1 MLSLSR
7 RTQKVIASPIRK
19 FLPLVTAAE
28 ITGVQV
34 FRLNVGDSDIPA
46 PTTFWR
52 TLRTLPAGRIGYAPS
67 SGIPQ
72 HVRAWIRYYA
82 TFGVKLKPEQIIP
95 TVGGAEAILLAM
107 LAVTDPGDE
116 MIVFEPLYTSY
127 IGFAAMCGVL
137 LIPVRL
143 RVEDNFQL
151 PAEREI
157 VKKISKKTKAIV
169 VINPNNP
176 TGTTLTA
183 AEFQRLANVAR
194 RYKLFI
200 IADETYREII
210 FSGHPRT
217 FLKYPGL
224 EQNVIVVDSVS
235 KRFSCPGARIG
246 AVVSQNASVMQTILK
261 LAMIRLSAPTLEQ
274 HALIPLLSRP
284 KTFTRPITA
293 EYCRRRDVVYAA
305 LRRIPGVVCKKPQ
318 GALYV
323 MAKLPIDDAEA
334 FVRFMITTFRH
345 QKKTVLVT
353 PAEDFYL
360 TPGAGKD
367 EIRIAYVANVQTL
380 RQAMDVLSRGLQA
393 YKSMSDGKS

>member
-7 RTQKVIASPIRK
+7 RTQQVIASPIRK
-19 FLPLVTAAE
+19 FLPLVTTAE
-28 ITGVQV
+28 KNGVTV
-34 FRLNVGDSDIPA
+34 FKLNVGDSDIPA
-46 PTTFWR
+46 PAMFWR
-52 TLRTLPAGRIGYAPS
+52 TLRTLPVGRIGYAPS

-72 HVRAWIRYYA
+72 HVRAWMRYFT

-116 MIVFEPLYTSY
+116 IVVFEPLYTSY
-127 IGFAAMCGVL
+127 IGFAAMCGIKLVP
-137 LIPVRL
+137 IRL
-143 RVEDNFQL
+143 RVENNFRL

-157 VKKISKKTKAIV
+157 VKKISKKTKAII

-176 TGTTLTA
+176 TGTILSVTEL
-183 AEFQRLANVAR
+183 QRIAQVAR
-194 RYKLFI
+194 RHKLFV

-210 FSGHPRT
+210 FSGQPRT
-217 FLKYPGL
+217 FLKYPRL
-224 EQNVIVVDSVS
+224 EEHVIIVDSVS

-246 AVVSQNASVMQTILK
+246 AVVSRNASIMQTILK

-274 HALIPLLSRP
+274 HALIPLLSCP

-305 LRRIPGVVCKKPQ
+305 LQRLPGVVCKKPQ
-318 GALYV
+318 GALYII
-323 MAKLPIDDAEA
+323 AKLPIDDAEA
-334 FVRFMITTFRH
+334 FVRFLLTDFRYRG
-345 QKKTVLVT
+345 KTVLVT

-367 EIRIAYVANVQTL
+367 EIRIAYVARVAALQ
-380 RQAMDVLSRGLQA
+380 QAMDILSRGLRV
-393 YKSMSDGKS
+393 YKSKSDGKS